1 MGVFFNLFKRK
12 NQRDYTLAKFQLN
25 TGLRVSDV
33 VPIKVSDI
41 FTEKGNFKNYFVL
54 SEKKTGKEKKDKI
67 K

>member
-1 MGVFFNLFKRK
+1 MGFLTYLKGKKSERL
-12 NQRDYTLAKFQLN
+12 YPCKFQLN